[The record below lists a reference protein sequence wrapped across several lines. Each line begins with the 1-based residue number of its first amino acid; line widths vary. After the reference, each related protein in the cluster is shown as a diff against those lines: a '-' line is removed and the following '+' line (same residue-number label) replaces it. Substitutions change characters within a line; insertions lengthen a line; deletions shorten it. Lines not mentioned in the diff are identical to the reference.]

1 MLEAVTAD
9 LVFTISLKRS
19 TQNLQLS
26 TSWPADYPIFTLNFR
41 RNAVSQQTTFRAI
54 TGHGFWK
61 TTMRSLHMATAG
73 KIRIVT
79 VLSPQRLSVLPDV
92 PAASETYPGLVAGL
106 SIGVFAPAATPK
118 SILDQIAEAHRQAT
132 ESADFEQ
139 KLLAAGLEPVHDT
152 PEQAHRFLEAE
163 RARII
168 PLVKSLGFEMK

>member
-1 MLEAVTAD
+1 
-9 LVFTISLKRS
+9 
-19 TQNLQLS
+19 
-26 TSWPADYPIFTLNFR
+26 
-41 RNAVSQQTTFRAI
+41 
-54 TGHGFWK
+54 
-61 TTMRSLHMATAG
+61 MRSLHMATAG